1 MPVVIRKG
9 SWEDHVTRASGLQ
22 YSYDD
27 LDLVC
32 CHGVGSGRPWMGAG
46 ASKPG
51 QRIRCASM
59 PEGYQQLPTP
69 ELAQTPEVTTSVV
82 KDETESEEFKIVKSN
97 VKVPLDLQEESAHSP
112 HDLLDVNISQGGSES
127 EHLQTTDIGN
137 HCESNSEWSVANIS
151 CDTDNRSHSK
161 KTMNDD
167 VEVGKESNQN
177 HEICIDGDVLKRP
190 NITHEQQQCISISSN
205 NGPLLSQSAG
215 DEPGK
220 NPDYQE
226 TKESHI
232 EGYSRPPEIFDTTLN
247 QSFAAGFKCQT
258 DLPDAEEEK
267 ISTSGPADASTDSI
281 MENGDVMSQAGTEVE
296 PVMTTL
302 EMCDVGVTERWG
314 ADSSYR
320 LDGFNSQ
327 EILNENAGLTL
338 HARQVQGGERDQ
350 PACPGVLDQDW
361 HNVTQTVMPH
371 AEESAQLE
379 LSEKKNNATLG
390 TLTSS
395 DSSFTGQCCSLTAE
409 KLDTGFSEGNHT
421 QANITRCVDHYLET
435 TASVS
440 QPRESRHES
449 LVPRDLPCCEDQTV
463 AQQLENSSSKLDTIP
478 EVSHV
483 EQDDTLVL
491 NPQKNSNFTQNP
503 DVQQSHVDDS
513 CATTEHDT
521 KNLPPCSAEVCIE
534 RSPGGLHSNQEV
546 FGCCFSESPGSEAAD
561 GQWERHRPAATV
573 SRMEDEA
580 AHTATHSDT
589 QLASSVLNGTSEP
602 LDENEAGFVKV
613 RLRKVRPCSLY

>member
-1 MPVVIRKG
+1 MT
-9 SWEDHVTRASGLQ
+9 HASGSQ

-32 CHGVGSGRPWMGAG
+32 CHGVGSGRSWMGSG
-46 ASKPG
+46 ASKQG

-59 PEGYQQLPTP
+59 PEGYQQLPTA
-69 ELAQTPEVTTSVV
+69 ELAETREVTTSVM
-82 KDETESEEFKIVKSN
+82 KDDIESKEFKIMKSN
-97 VKVPLDLQEESAHSP
+97 VKVPLDLQEESVHSP

-137 HCESNSEWSVANIS
+137 HCDSNSGRSVANNS
-151 CDTDNRSHSK
+151 CDTDNSSHSK
-161 KTMNDD
+161 KTMDDD
-167 VEVGKESNQN
+167 VEVGTESSQN
-177 HEICIDGDVLKRP
+177 HKICIDGNVLKRP

-215 DEPGK
+215 DQPGK

-232 EGYSRPPEIFDTTLN
+232 EGYSRPPAIFDTTLN
-247 QSFAAGFKCQT
+247 QSFAAGLKCQT

-296 PVMTTL
+296 PVVTSV
-302 EMCDVGVTERWG
+302 EVCDIGVTERRG
-314 ADSSYR
+314 ADSSYK
-320 LDGFNSQ
+320 LDGFNGQ
-327 EILNENAGLTL
+327 EILNGNAGLTL
-338 HARQVQGGERDQ
+338 HVRQVQGGEHDQ
-350 PACPGVLDQDW
+350 QACTGVLDQDQ
-361 HNVTQTVMPH
+361 HNVTETVMPH
-371 AEESAQLE
+371 AEESAQAE
-379 LSEKKNNATLG
+379 WSEKEKNVTFGALTL
-390 TLTSS
+390 S

-421 QANITRCVDHYLET
+421 QANIARCVDQYLET

-449 LVPRDLPCCEDQTV
+449 SVPRDLPCCEDQTV

-483 EQDDTLVL
+483 EQDDTVVL
-491 NPQKNSNFTQNP
+491 DPQKNSNFTQNP

-513 CATTEHDT
+513 CVTTEHDT
-521 KNLPPCSAEVCIE
+521 ENLPPCSAEVCVE
-534 RSPGGLHSNQEV
+534 HSPGGLHSNQEA

-561 GQWERHRPAATV
+561 GQWEHRRPAATV

-580 AHTATHSDT
+580 AHTVAHSDT
-589 QLASSVLNGTSEP
+589 QLASSVFNGTSEP
-602 LDENEAGFVKV
+602 HDQNEASSVKV
-613 RLRKVRPCSLY
+613 RLRKVRLCSLY